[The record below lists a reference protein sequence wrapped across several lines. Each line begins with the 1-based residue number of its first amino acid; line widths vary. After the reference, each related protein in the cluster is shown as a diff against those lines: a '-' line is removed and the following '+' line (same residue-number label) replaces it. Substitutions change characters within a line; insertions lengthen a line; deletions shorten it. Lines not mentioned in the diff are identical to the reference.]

1 MKNKLKRKGA
11 CGPFGCDLGE
21 FLDRSGQDVPYVL
34 RSCAEFIETH
44 GVVDGVYRLSGV
56 TSNIQ
61 KLRQEFVSD
70 QCPDLRREVYL
81 QDIHCVGSLCKLYFR
96 ELPNPLLTYD
106 LYHKFTDAVSHCP
119 EEGRL
124 ARIQQVIREL
134 PAPHY
139 RTLEYLIRHLSR
151 VASFSRLT
159 NMHARNLALV
169 WAPNL
174 LRSKD
179 TEAVGCNGDAAFL
192 QVRVQQVVI
201 EFILNHVEQIFSPT
215 DGPPG
220 TPHENRPVVKSLT
233 LPSLSSASMKLV
245 SLEEAQARGLGL
257 GLPARKER
265 RENSLPDIAVAPA
278 PAALFHTVLDF
289 PDNKRKLSS
298 KSKKWKSI
306 FNLGRSGPDAK
317 TKLSRNGSIFVRG
330 QRLTE
335 KATIRPAKSM
345 DSLCSLPVEGDD
357 TKGVLKRT
365 LATGGFF
372 VPATKRPPAG
382 PGGPGDPS
390 GEEEAGGAWGPAE
403 GGSPRAPPGRPPPEQ
418 LKVFRALQ
426 PPEPEQGPPKMLAMF
441 YTSGEGAAQAQAQAQ
456 AGFGRFPAAEG
467 SPRPP
472 RQALDISEP
481 FAVSVPLRVSAV
493 ISTNSTPCRS
503 PARGRPPPP
512 GPEGEGAAASVP
524 EQTRAATE
532 PESEAAAAAAGTAG
546 AEAETEA
553 AESRTSEAGGQDGVV
568 GVAVDVEPP
577 PRRDPDPAGAPGEAR
592 AGEEDAR
599 RPVESTGAPGQ
610 WSPGP
615 REAAGVRA
623 EPPGPPEADEDR
635 LSWPDPHLELKIVEA
650 EEIPGP
656 EPPSPRTDA
665 AAPDVRG
672 DPRDRPPTP
681 ERPAAPGVP
690 PGRAESPEPATPGAE
705 GREDEALSDGAPQGP
720 ELEEPWEE
728 PQWVTSPLHSPTL
741 GEDPPPPPRP
751 PLGRS
756 HSLDGA
762 GPAGAP
768 TPRVAP
774 APAPARG
781 RARPASLDLD
791 AASPA
796 ADFFAFQAACSG
808 VPGEGGA
815 RRPGAPGSRE
825 EDADPPPAT
834 PAVTGRRNSAPV
846 SVSAVRTSFLLRMG
860 RARAV
865 PVVPP
870 KVQYTQVPRP
880 LPPAPAAAP
889 RPPPGRRPGDGDEEE
904 EGEEEEE
911 ERAPTG
917 PDSAPPEAA
926 PQDAPV
932 LRRKRASDAGRPGG
946 APLSSKM
953 ERSSGG
959 STPFFRAR
967 PGRPQSLILLG
978 PPFPVTDPPSAADPR
993 GAGPALPDAPGPC
1006 GAEPGQAPWVSLRNK
1021 MTIPKNGQRLETST
1035 SCFYQ
1040 PQRKSVILD
1049 GRSGRQTE

>member
-215 DGPPG
+215 D
-220 TPHENRPVVKSLT
+220 ENRPVVKSLT

-345 DSLCSLPVEGDD
+345 DSLCSLPVEGE
-357 TKGVLKRT
+357 GSGRT

-512 GPEGEGAAASVP
+512 GPEGEGAAGENNRPGISRRAPVGGETAGRPP
-524 EQTRAATE
+524 EPDGQALRG
-532 PESEAAAAAAGTAG
+532 AAAAVF
-546 AEAETEA
+546 
-553 AESRTSEAGGQDGVV
+553 Q
-568 GVAVDVEPP
+568 
-577 PRRDPDPAGAPGEAR
+577 
-592 AGEEDAR
+592 
-599 RPVESTGAPGQ
+599 
-610 WSPGP
+610 
-615 REAAGVRA
+615 
-623 EPPGPPEADEDR
+623 DEDR

-768 TPRVAP
+768 VLRPREPPGGPPGGRGPETPRVAP